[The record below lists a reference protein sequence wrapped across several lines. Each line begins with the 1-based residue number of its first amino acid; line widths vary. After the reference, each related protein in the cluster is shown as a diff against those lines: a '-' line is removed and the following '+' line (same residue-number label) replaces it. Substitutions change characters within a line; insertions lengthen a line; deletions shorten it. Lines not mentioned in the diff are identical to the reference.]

1 MPAPKTTSIVTAL
14 LAASLF
20 AAPSLAQEEA
30 LPEQVAIELNKLEEL
45 DDGCRAYLKIE
56 NALPAAFNSLEL
68 DLVTFQPDGVIGSQ
82 FLVELAPVPGN
93 KTVVK
98 PFELQSVTCAS
109 IASVLL
115 NDVPT
120 CATGAD
126 SPLTCLDVVEVTSL
140 TSEFWK

>member
-1 MPAPKTTSIVTAL
+1 MPAQKTTSIIAGILAAL
-14 LAASLF
+14 LPATHA
-20 AAPSLAQEEA
+20 LAQDA
-30 LPEQVAIELNKLEEL
+30 IEQNVAIELNKLEEL
-45 DDGCRAYLKIE
+45 DNGCRAYLKIE
-56 NALPAAFNSLEL
+56 NARAEAFNSLEL

-82 FLVELAPVPGN
+82 FLVELAPVPAN

-120 CATGAD
+120 CMTSANPPSA
-126 SPLTCLDVVEVTSL
+126 CIDVVDVTSL
-140 TSEFWK
+140 TSKFWK